1 MHKKISGILIMMV
14 LVLSLCMTSSLN
26 VMAGTQTWYVDDS
39 NTSGTEDGTQAHPYN
54 TIGEAVTAAS
64 AGDTVIV
71 AGGTYVEDVS
81 VQKSLKIKAQ
91 NGETPTINRQYGVGF
106 HVTADRVI
114 IDGFTI
120 MQAGT
125 GIYLEGA
132 SSCKIT
138 GNTLADGDSGYAIRL
153 KDANTNVILGNTC
166 TNNTV
171 SSTMS
176 LYNSHGNI
184 ITNNTCTGVGQE
196 DMNGLRLEDSFGNE
210 VAGNS
215 FSLFYIGLINSDS
228 TDNLIVANVF
238 SGNSLRGIYIS
249 GSGDFSCILIYNT
262 IDANINVG
270 ISIIGVSLDATD
282 VFFKWNNITGNG
294 VGVSNDAINQLDAT
308 ANYWNGNTLDV
319 RTGSDV
325 DASSPLA
332 APVTYTMPVVSVV
345 TTSITTST
353 TTETETST
361 ALLTTTSI
369 ATTTETQTSTALL
382 TTTSLATTTETET
395 ATSILTTT
403 SLATTTEIIIG
414 TEVVTQTEI
423 STSTTTDT
431 DTVTLVNPTTL
442 TETQSVTSTDTRTE
456 TSTITQQLTST
467 DTQSLTYTVTVSQTV
482 NHTETTTLTVAEEGV
497 DVPVIVTIAAA
508 GLLAG
513 GLLVTIIIRKV

>member
-1 MHKKISGILIMMV
+1 
-14 LVLSLCMTSSLN
+14 
-26 VMAGTQTWYVDDS
+26 
-39 NTSGTEDGTQAHPYN
+39 
-54 TIGEAVTAAS
+54 
-64 AGDTVIV
+64 
-71 AGGTYVEDVS
+71 
-81 VQKSLKIKAQ
+81 
-91 NGETPTINRQYGVGF
+91 
-106 HVTADRVI
+106 
-114 IDGFTI
+114 

-196 DMNGLRLEDSFGNE
+196 DRNGLRLEDSFGNE

-238 SGNSLRGIYIS
+238 SGNLLRGIYIS

-361 ALLTTTSI
+361 SILTTTSI
-369 ATTTETQTSTALL
+369 
-382 TTTSLATTTETET
+382 ATTTETET

-467 DTQSLTYTVTVSQTV
+467 DTQSLTYTVTVPQTV

-513 GLLVTIIIRKV
+513 GLVVTILIRRI

>member
-1 MHKKISGILIMMV
+1 MKRKLYAILITLL
-14 LVLSLCMTSSLN
+14 LVLSLCVTASLN

-39 NTSGTEDGTQAHPYN
+39 NTSGTEDGTQANPYN

-64 AGDTVIV
+64 AGDTIIV

-81 VQKSLKIKAQ
+81 VQKSLTIKAQ

-106 HVTADRVI
+106 HVTADGVI

-138 GNTLADGDSGYAIRL
+138 GNTLLDGYSGYAIRL

-184 ITNNTCTGVGQE
+184 ITNNTCTGVSQE
-196 DMNGLRLEDSFGNE
+196 DRNGLRLEDSFGNE

-319 RTGSDV
+319 QIGSDV

-353 TTETETST
+353 TTATTTSTTTSTITEVETETTTAVQTTTQTVGGIQAVTLTETST
-361 ALLTTTSI
+361 STM
-369 ATTTETQTSTALL
+369 TE
-382 TTTSLATTTETET
+382 
-395 ATSILTTT
+395 
-403 SLATTTEIIIG
+403 
-414 TEVVTQTEI
+414 
-423 STSTTTDT
+423 T
-431 DTVTLVNPTTL
+431 DTVTLFNPTTL

-467 DTQSLTYTVTVSQTV
+467 DTQSLTYTVIVPQTV
-482 NHTETTTLTVAEEGV
+482 TDTATATLTVAGEGV
-497 DVPVIVTIAAA
+497 DVTVIVTIAVA